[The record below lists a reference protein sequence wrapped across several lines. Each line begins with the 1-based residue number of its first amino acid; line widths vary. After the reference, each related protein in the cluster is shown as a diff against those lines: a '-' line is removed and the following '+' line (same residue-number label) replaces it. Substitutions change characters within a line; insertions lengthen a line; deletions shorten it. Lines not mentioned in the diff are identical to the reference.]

1 MPHFLDAFVCFASMM
16 QRYEIFVNYARKKAI
31 IFRKNSKYSNI
42 QIFKYDKKVFRW
54 ETRNGFQGVENAVLS
69 INRIIIYYNI

>member
-1 MPHFLDAFVCFASMM
+1 M
-16 QRYEIFVNYARKKAI
+16 QEKKQL
-31 IFRKNSKYSNI
+31 FFEKNRNI